1 MLLGDK
7 IKELR
12 KKKKITQGE
21 LADKMYV
28 SRQTISNWEN
38 NKSYPNMDFIASL
51 GDIFNVSIEV
61 LIKEDLEL
69 AKDKTDLQIAGKEE
83 NIAKQ
88 EQENIQKNKYRVAL
102 SRLLFI
108 RFNFLW
114 MGTLV
119 ASYFY
124 FSKNH
129 LEYIWFPTFFIIF
142 SLFTAIPIEMIKR
155 KYKLKEKQDLTKF
168 LDERYK

>member
-12 KKKKITQGE
+12 KKQKMTQGE
-21 LADKMYV
+21 LADKIYV

-38 NKSYPNMDFIASL
+38 NKSYPNMDFIVSL
-51 GDIFNVSIEV
+51 SDIFNVSIDV

-69 AKDKTDLQIAGKEE
+69 VKEKTALQITDKEE

-88 EQENIQKNKYRVAL
+88 EQRKIQKNKYRVIL

-108 RFNFLW
+108 RSISYRSELFLLA
-114 MGTLV
+114 T
-119 ASYFY
+119 S
-124 FSKNH
+124 
-129 LEYIWFPTFFIIF
+129 TF
-142 SLFTAIPIEMIKR
+142 L
-155 KYKLKEKQDLTKF
+155 KLI
-168 LDERYK
+168 